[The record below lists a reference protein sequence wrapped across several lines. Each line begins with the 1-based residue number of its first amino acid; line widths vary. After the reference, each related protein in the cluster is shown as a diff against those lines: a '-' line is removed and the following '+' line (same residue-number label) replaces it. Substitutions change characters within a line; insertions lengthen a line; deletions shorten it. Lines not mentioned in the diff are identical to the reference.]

1 MLNPEYV
8 GRAVGLRI
16 VDTTLAELTV
26 RGSNTRVDDGLILF
40 GMAFAGS
47 WCFLEVTS
55 SVRCV
60 NCCALGGI
68 LGRKGGS
75 RFCFL
80 RISPL
85 RISQLEEKGMHILG

>member
-47 WCFLEVTS
+47 
-55 SVRCV
+55 R
-60 NCCALGGI
+60 
-68 LGRKGGS
+68 
-75 RFCFL
+75 
-80 RISPL
+80 
-85 RISQLEEKGMHILG
+85 